1 MASIKTHNGENWRI
15 HVTNSAKEVN
25 LIDAEDNFTEKNVE
39 GALREIAEKQK
50 NFKSDQLDGLE
61 IEVDGIQ
68 NSVKSLKNKVNLID
82 TTLVDHLENH
92 PISRDGGVLPTIT
105 STFADGTN
113 VEEGKDVIIPI
124 FFNSPNMGDGT
135 AYVIIDGKESLYITV
150 KQGSSNLNIGKLLNI
165 KNEVSIYVKDRVG
178 KTSNQLTWN
187 IICGGIKLNIDF
199 DYNIDYSIN
208 DQIVMPFT
216 VTSVSDEDIIMHIKI
231 DSDSYDIKCNQG
243 YNEHTFVGLG
253 LGVHAI
259 QIYATS
265 GVYIS
270 SMQAFNIVVV
280 NSTNLYLSSIFEGG
294 TFEYGNPISINYRI
308 SKLSDET
315 FDVVLSIDGTVT
327 KRLSSKKG
335 SYYWNI
341 NDIDVGN
348 HTLLI
353 EVSSA
358 SGEYV
363 KETFEVSVVHGE
375 YIPVSPVKTSLT
387 YWFDATDR
395 TNQDSDRETWTDKAG
410 SGIKA
415 KLYNFNYSSNGW
427 VDGTLVCDGNAYV
440 EIPIYPYAKNATN
453 GSTIDLYYYPLNIG
467 IDDSCILDYTDT
479 ETPYKGVS
487 VGLNE
492 ASLTSLTSKGVVRL
506 SENEWIRLT
515 FIIDRSGKFG
525 KIFINGILNRVF
537 YLSDSGAGVDRTYE
551 NFVHEQKMYIN
562 SKKGISHFGACKI
575 KQLRIYD
582 RALTDDEVLQNK
594 LADITN
600 LDEQKELCRFNYE
613 NNTTPQI
620 RMYGDTSNMT
630 NLVQVPMRVKYIS
643 TNDELYGQSFD
654 FPACQVQC
662 EGTSSLQYIGKNY
675 TIYLKDENY
684 TDAYYT
690 PYKNGILENVFC
702 LKCDYKDSTHCRDV
716 GLAKFINDC
725 LYDSKTP
732 PQMLNENYRVADN
745 GFPILLY
752 INDELMGVYNFSL
765 DRYSTTSFG
774 YDVMGSECL
783 VYEVSANT
791 DTNAGA
797 FYKYT
802 PESGVSEDEYFARD
816 FSCIYPINRRM
827 GEDNFNEIKELVNFV
842 SDADDSMFAEMFD
855 SYFDKEYTIRYF
867 LMAYFVGAVDN
878 LGKNMK
884 LCRFKNNGK
893 WYPMFHDLN
902 TTIGLNNSGFLKF
915 TDSDIEM
922 TSGVFNTS
930 GSNLWVKLQRV
941 FYNDIVTEY
950 SKMRSNRFT
959 LENIMKYIY
968 DEQIS
973 KIPERYYNMDM
984 QTKYLQF
991 GSQYLYVCHGDSY
1004 HHIKKWLTERLAFMD
1019 TLFNYTVSSSDYI
1032 TIRTNKSG
1040 YVYMD
1045 IQTYIPLYVTVKW
1058 RNDATGTGIQ
1068 TLKVGKGET
1077 VRFSTTLPAATDQEI
1092 VIYGGQYLKDLGDLS
1107 NLAPTTMLISNANKL
1122 TKVKCSSP
1130 NLINTDLSQLK
1141 YLREIDLHGCTMLG
1155 TGVGASPTLNISNA
1169 SYLTKI
1175 DIRDTK
1181 LTAIYTNPNGGNL
1194 QEIYY
1199 PESIQEIE
1207 LANQKLLKIV
1217 GIPYGYRNVWG
1228 YQRPI
1233 ENMQYNFTDVE
1244 ILTELRGSFAF
1255 KDYSEVSDEKTYT
1268 IKADE
1273 YGFET
1278 SIYEF
1283 DENKNKIGSQT
1294 LSMDTTD
1301 NTLLIYTPS
1310 PGTKFININIRNT
1323 RWDGFGDLPSYF
1335 SSYRFTET
1343 EDIENFVECKL
1354 LNRVSM
1360 KNLTNIDYCSSY
1372 SGLDYKDVNGF
1383 YSFRYV
1389 QNLMLNNSLKLTSMN
1404 FDGFNAMK
1412 TVEIISMNTLIDL
1425 GFNNI
1430 APVDGVSTIKS
1441 IVVSDCTKIKNL
1453 ELNVTSE
1460 DYSVTF
1466 ADNAVLDLSKAG
1478 SIKNIYSNCIIKG
1491 LKTIILP
1498 VSIENLYFTQE
1509 YGTGNSSIENI
1520 WSPLANHTTD
1530 GFVGMDLLGLNVKNI
1545 NMYTLVKIPNIINM
1559 NLAPT
1564 RVNPNFNTARDGV
1577 NTPYVEPEGVLDL
1590 TNYTGA
1596 LQYFFKGINLSK
1608 IELICDKTLTQ
1619 TDFSYCFV
1627 ESSWDEGTTP
1637 YISIVNRLPNNITNM
1652 DYMFYK
1658 TPIEIIDWLINKT
1671 LNYNATAKYMFSE
1684 SKVRSIHDV
1693 IFGPNI
1699 DPSYMF
1705 YNCPELIE
1713 AYNLTFNCSKTISTF
1728 ENCPNL
1734 TNIENVTIPGV
1745 SDMSKMYRYSGI
1757 TNPINITSNVSI
1769 FTNAFAYTKIEN
1781 IDGFRIENYPGYGN
1795 DVGPF
1800 RDNDNFLLFTG
1811 CDLKSVRNT
1820 YIDYS
1825 LGAWFHDMPGGQPS
1839 FFRDFINLSYID
1851 LEVGPNCK
1859 SMYYVTTNTRTE
1871 YLHIKGPTSGI
1882 ICDCGNICANI
1893 KIPSTTEVHVDLENI
1908 KPKSISYGF
1917 INCPSN
1923 IIFDRQL
1930 DTSELISAVSAFEA
1944 CRKLK
1949 DLDISTWDLSKLI
1962 LANEMFS
1969 LTDSLE
1975 RIENHTLGTS
1985 LTNISGFCNGS
1996 GVSIVNFSGCD
2007 FSNVTDMGSLVYET
2021 PNLQR
2026 LDMTHCILPETCNTK
2041 DFIWVRNR
2049 PVETLHT
2056 EVDFSYS
2063 KYTTPF
2069 INSWIFHYVYKAT
2082 FINTDFT
2089 ECTDFSYM
2097 FSGSEDSD
2105 VNYNT
2110 LRYIDFTGARFNE
2123 NVALNFEGACM
2134 NLPFLIKDFKLPNSV
2149 LNCNKTFYN
2158 CNNMTEICSNWNN
2171 TFNFKSSMIT
2181 TDCYAN
2187 CDNITTV
2194 DDVYVINK
2202 YSTGLDEVPESWGG
2216 FGFNKAVTGIYKVVI
2231 PSDDYTYTWSSGT
2244 QSGPTIMENTKGII
2258 NWGDGTITENETT
2271 HTYATAGTYIIKG
2284 HLQRAY
2290 NSATASDMTC
2300 LTEIIQYP
2308 TKGNFWGFCQRCSSL
2323 KRANITNLELSAD
2336 TSAYMAFGG
2345 CTNLETIIGLNTVK
2359 NTNYIIDM
2367 KDFITS
2373 DFISELD
2380 LSSWEVPKCIEI
2392 DITNCPS
2399 LNILKLPQDTTNCE
2413 IFNFQGCSNIEI
2425 IENLNIT
2432 SSVKKINFK
2441 NCSGL
2446 NSLNMDTWDMSGIIS
2461 LHEAFRNTGFTILD
2475 FRSKNLINCTDF
2487 SYAFSD
2493 SINLEELYINFNN
2506 ITKNLMYMCSNC
2518 PALIR
2523 VISESLDLSNVVN
2536 IKGVFNQ
2543 CISLEEEFDFRT
2555 LNTVTKHTGAPIAV
2569 YRGCVSLKSI
2579 TKLRLPISFT
2589 WTDGKNNVIN
2599 HYSPILDCPN
2609 LVTITEYDVSFTNSF
2624 PTEFPEA
2631 IVYSY
2636 QNEQGFSQFNSSN
2649 FSSLT
2654 HIDFKGTLYYSDEI
2668 VGYPIFKG
2676 LDSSKLDDATWSSF
2690 VSIFPD
2696 ISSTGNTKNITV
2708 GISMSIP
2715 DTYAAELVA
2724 KGYNIITGS

>member
-1 MASIKTHNGENWRI
+1 MSSIKTHDGENWRV
-15 HVTNSAKEVN
+15 HATNSATEVN

-50 NFKSDQLDGLE
+50 NFKSDQLDNLE

-68 NSVKSLKNKVNLID
+68 NTIKNLKNKVGEID
-82 TTLVDHLENH
+82 TTLTDHLKNH
-92 PISRDGGVLPTIT
+92 PSGEKT
-105 STFADGTN
+105 
-113 VEEGKDVIIPI
+113 EE
-124 FFNSPNMGDGT
+124 N
-135 AYVIIDGKESLYITV
+135 ID
-150 KQGSSNLNIGKLLNI
+150 
-165 KNEVSIYVKDRVG
+165 VSI
-178 KTSNQLTWN
+178 
-187 IICGGIKLNIDF
+187 
-199 DYNIDYSIN
+199 
-208 DQIVMPFT
+208 
-216 VTSVSDEDIIMHIKI
+216 
-231 DSDSYDIKCNQG
+231 
-243 YNEHTFVGLG
+243 
-253 LGVHAI
+253 
-259 QIYATS
+259 
-265 GVYIS
+265 
-270 SMQAFNIVVV
+270 
-280 NSTNLYLSSIFEGG
+280 LS
-294 TFEYGNPISINYRI
+294 
-308 SKLSDET
+308 
-315 FDVVLSIDGTVT
+315 
-327 KRLSSKKG
+327 
-335 SYYWNI
+335 
-341 NDIDVGN
+341 
-348 HTLLI
+348 
-353 EVSSA
+353 
-358 SGEYV
+358 EYV
-363 KETFEVSVVHGE
+363 
-375 YIPVSPVKTSLT
+375 PVSPVKTSLT

-395 TNQDSDRETWTDKAG
+395 TNQDSDRETWVDKAG
-410 SGIKA
+410 SGTIA
-415 KLYNFNYSSNGW
+415 KLYNFNYSNNGW
-427 VDGTLVCDGNAYV
+427 VDGALVCDGNAYV
-440 EIPIYPYAKNATN
+440 EIPIFPYTKNAIN
-453 GSTIDLYYYPLNIG
+453 GSTIELYYYPLNTG
-467 IDDSCILDYTDT
+467 IDDCCILDYTDT
-479 ETPYKGVS
+479 ETSNGIS

-506 SENEWIRLT
+506 GENEWIRLT
-515 FIIDRSGKFG
+515 FIIDRSGKLG
-525 KIFINGILNRVF
+525 KIFINGILNRAF
-537 YLSDSGAGVDRTYE
+537 YLSDSGTGVDRTYE
-551 NFVHEQKMYIN
+551 NFAHKQKMYIN
-562 SKKGISHFGACKI
+562 SKKGISHFGTCKI

-594 LADITN
+594 LADISN
-600 LDEQKELCRFNYE
+600 LDEQKEVYRFNYE
-613 NNTTPQI
+613 NSTIPQI

-630 NLVQVPMRVKYIS
+630 NLVQVPMMVKYIS
-643 TNDELYGQSFD
+643 TNEELYGESFD
-654 FPACQVQC
+654 APYTNVMWQ
-662 EGTSSLQYIGKNY
+662 GTSSSKDIGKNY
-675 TIYLKDENY
+675 TIYLKDENKE
-684 TDAYYT
+684 DMYYT
-690 PYKNGILENVFC
+690 PYKNGVLENVFC
-702 LKCDYKDSTHCRDV
+702 LNYDYNESSHCRDV
-716 GLAKFINDC
+716 GLSKFINDC

-732 PQMLNENYRVADN
+732 PQMLNENYRTAVN

-752 INDELMGVYNFSL
+752 INDELMGVYNFNL

-774 YDVMGSECL
+774 YVAMGSECL
-783 VYEVSANT
+783 VYEVSTND
-791 DTNAGA
+791 DTTAGA
-797 FYKYT
+797 FYRYT
-802 PESGVSEDEYFARD
+802 PESGVSEDVYFARD
-816 FSCIYPINRRM
+816 FSCIYPISRRM
-827 GEDNFNEIKELVNFV
+827 GDDNFSEIKELVNFV
-842 SDADDSMFAEMFD
+842 SDADDLMFAELFD

-867 LMAYFVGAVDN
+867 LMTYFVGAVDN

-893 WYPMFHDLN
+893 WYPMFYDLSKS
-902 TTIGLNNSGFLKF
+902 IGLDSSGLLKF
-915 TDSDIEM
+915 TDSDFEM
-922 TSGVFNTS
+922 TPEIFNTS
-930 GSNLWVKLQRV
+930 NSNLWVKLQRV
-941 FYNDIVTEY
+941 FYNDIIIEY
-950 SKMRSNRFT
+950 SRMRSGKFT
-959 LENIMKYIY
+959 LDNIIKYLY
-968 DEQIS
+968 DDQIA

-991 GSQYLYVCHGDSY
+991 GCQYLDMCHGDSY
-1004 HHIKKWLTERLAFMD
+1004 QHIKKWLTERLAFMD
-1019 TLFNYTVSSSDYI
+1019 TLFNYTLSSSDYI
-1032 TIRTNKSG
+1032 TIRTNKLG

-1077 VRFSTTLPAATDQEI
+1077 VRFSTTLTTTTDQEI
-1092 VIYGGQYLKDLGDLS
+1092 IVYGGRYLKDLGDLS
-1107 NLAPTTMLISNANKL
+1107 NLAPTTMMISNAYKL
-1122 TKVKCSSP
+1122 TKIKCSSTK
-1130 NLINTDLSQLK
+1130 LINTDLSQLT
-1141 YLREIDLHGCTMLG
+1141 YLREIDLRGCAMLG
-1155 TGVGASPTLNISNA
+1155 TDNDISPTLNVSNA
-1169 SYLTKI
+1169 SYLNKI

-1181 LTAIYTNPNGGNL
+1181 LTALYTNHNGGNL
-1194 QEIYY
+1194 IEIYY
-1199 PESIQEIE
+1199 PESIQEVE
-1207 LANQKLLKIV
+1207 LANQKMLRMV

-1244 ILTELRGSFAF
+1244 ILTELRGSFTF
-1255 KDYSEVSDEKTYT
+1255 KDYSEVSDEKTYI
-1268 IKADE
+1268 IKASE

-1278 SIYEF
+1278 NIYEF

-1294 LSMDTTD
+1294 LTMDTND
-1301 NTLLIYTPS
+1301 NTSLIYTPTS
-1310 PGTKFININIRNT
+1310 GTKFINISLRNT
-1323 RWDGFGDLPSYF
+1323 RWDGYGDLPEYF
-1335 SSYRFTET
+1335 SSYRFTEST
-1343 EDIENFVECKL
+1343 DVNEFVECKL

-1360 KNLTNIDYCSSY
+1360 KNLTAVDYTTSY
-1372 SGLDYKDVNGF
+1372 SGLDYKNIEGF
-1383 YSFRYV
+1383 YSFKYV
-1389 QNLMLNNSLKLTSMN
+1389 QNLTLNNSMKLTSMN
-1404 FDGFNAMK
+1404 FDGFHSMK
-1412 TVEIISMNTLIDL
+1412 NVEIISMNTLTDL
-1425 GFNNI
+1425 GFNNMT
-1430 APVDGVSTIKS
+1430 PVGGLSTIKS
-1441 IVVSDCTKIKNL
+1441 IVISDCTEVKNL

-1466 ADNAVLDLSKAG
+1466 ADNAVLDLSKAS

-1498 VSIENLYFTQE
+1498 VNIENLYFTQE

-1520 WSPLANHTTD
+1520 WSPLANHTND
-1530 GFVGMDLLGLNVKNI
+1530 GFVGMDLIGLNVKNI
-1545 NMYTLVKIPNIINM
+1545 DLYTLVKIPKIINM

-1564 RVNPNFNTARDGV
+1564 TINPNFNTARDGV

-1596 LQYFFKGINLSK
+1596 LQYFFKGMNLSK

-1627 ESSWDEGTTP
+1627 ESTWDEGTTP
-1637 YISIVNRLPNNITNM
+1637 YNNIVNRLPNTITNM

-1671 LNYNATAKYMFSE
+1671 LNYKATTKYMFSE
-1684 SKVRSIHDV
+1684 SKVKSIHDV

-1734 TNIENVTIPGV
+1734 TNIRNVTIPGV
-1745 SDMSKMYRYSGI
+1745 SDMTKMYRYSGI

-1882 ICDCGNICANI
+1882 ICDCGNICADM
-1893 KIPSTTEVHVDLENI
+1893 KIPSTTDLHVDLENI
-1908 KPKSISYGF
+1908 KPKSISHGF

-1962 LANEMFS
+1962 LANKMFS

-1996 GVSIVNFSGCD
+1996 GASIVNLSGCN
-2007 FSNVTDMGSLVYET
+2007 FSNVTDMGSMVYET

-2171 TFNFKSSMIT
+2171 TFNFKNSMIT

-2187 CDNITTV
+2187 CNNITTV
-2194 DDVYVINK
+2194 DDVYVINE

-2244 QSGPTIMENTKGII
+2244 QSGSTIMENTKGII

-2323 KRANITNLELSAD
+2323 KRVNITNLELSAD
-2336 TSAYMAFGG
+2336 TSAYLAFGG
-2345 CTNLETIIGLNTVK
+2345 CTNLEIIIGLNTVK
-2359 NTNYIIDM
+2359 NTNYITDM

-2380 LSSWEVPKCIEI
+2380 LSSWEVPKCTEI

-2432 SSVKKINFK
+2432 STVKKINFK

-2446 NSLNMDTWDMSGIIS
+2446 NSLNMDVWDMSGITS

-2569 YRGCVSLKSI
+2569 YRGCVPLKSI
-2579 TKLRLPISFT
+2579 TKLRLPTSFT

-2631 IVYSY
+2631 IEYSY